1 MFKDQIY
8 NKGLH
13 KAPDDR
19 EIDVL
24 LYAAQN
30 IEKEEEQE
38 IEDYLSWLPIMGDL
52 FLLRDYLQGYRL
64 KWRPLVKI

>member
-8 NKGLH
+8 KKGLH
-13 KAPDDR
+13 NAPEEL

-30 IEKEEEQE
+30 LPKEEEPE
-38 IEDYLSWLPIMGDL
+38 LFEFLSWLPFTGFL
-52 FLLRDYLQGYRL
+52 LLLRDYLQGYRL
-64 KWRPLVKI
+64 KLRPLVKI